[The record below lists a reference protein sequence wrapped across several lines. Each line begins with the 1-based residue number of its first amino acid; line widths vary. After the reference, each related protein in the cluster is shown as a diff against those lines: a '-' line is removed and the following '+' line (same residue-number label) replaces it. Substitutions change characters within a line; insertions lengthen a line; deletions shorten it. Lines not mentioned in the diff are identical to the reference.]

1 MAFPNLMLTL
11 LFPVLVLAQNLYQR
25 PSGYQPGP
33 YGSYLRGHRLRRPH
47 SGYRPVYSVP
57 FPGAQ
62 YNNDCGNQLL
72 TCVEEEDCSKK
83 VHANGQTDGQI
94 CPPFFMY
101 EKKLGYCATVEF
113 EQKNNLDAVQA
124 CESQNARLLFF
135 ENSAEFNQ
143 IAEMKKKN
151 ETFFFGEKTYWLDA
165 YYDDKSETWIRRTTR
180 EPIIWEQIFSQFTPI
195 VNTTTNLEVVRHIN
209 TTQRCL
215 TVIYNSTHPELLQ
228 VEKAKCSE
236 NKEIAC
242 KLGFYTNKC
251 RDNKNH
257 VCCFSTTSDYY
268 LKNTLT
274 GTGSTIGEA
283 DSNCFL
289 EIIKGGK
296 PVVEPC
302 DKVLATLE
310 PSTVNN
316 TELRIPYRI
325 GSSFF
330 YLDNTT
336 CLGKADRK
344 AVVSDRK
351 VHNFI
356 SRYLVMANLVK
367 NLTYDSFIIGLQYK
381 GHVHKLIWQNGRPY
395 DYYNETFW
403 NGYQP
408 NFDKFGDSHK
418 PVCGHYVV
426 SPIDYQYKWELKG
439 NCSASAT
446 EPAICEL
453 PIRFTDLM
461 PTTKKVTC
469 GMRHRRGVLA
479 RSAYAIGHELQALY
493 GEFPWQAAIYKVR
506 NIGGGLQSTF
516 VCSGVLVDKAFV
528 ITPAHCVVGPT
539 TDFTV
544 VLGEYTLGGG
554 GSILERQVTGVSDIL
569 VYPGY
574 ESTNPLVHDVAL
586 VQLDRAIAF
595 DNFPQIGLACLPYPD
610 ILYRNTGA
618 WDCFTVGW
626 NGKAGAL
633 QRVESNLLSKRD
645 CRVYTRAY
653 HEFHAYMRQ
662 SPYGYGTSGYDKA
675 HGYHAATYQKHHYY
689 SQSIPDLLCTESFET
704 KACVDDPAAV
714 LVCRH
719 AALHADTFFGFGNRG
734 YRYHAHRGH
743 KRTNA
748 RIVNAYGKHRFDSE
762 KWYVM
767 GLSHSLSPC
776 SGKGQGS
783 YRKGYGS
790 QRKDISV
797 FTPVH
802 EYLPFIH
809 AHLDVKQTAAPTT

>member
-1 MAFPNLMLTL
+1 
-11 LFPVLVLAQNLYQR
+11 
-25 PSGYQPGP
+25 
-33 YGSYLRGHRLRRPH
+33 
-47 SGYRPVYSVP
+47 
-57 FPGAQ
+57 
-62 YNNDCGNQLL
+62 
-72 TCVEEEDCSKK
+72 
-83 VHANGQTDGQI
+83 
-94 CPPFFMY
+94 
-101 EKKLGYCATVEF
+101 
-113 EQKNNLDAVQA
+113 
-124 CESQNARLLFF
+124 
-135 ENSAEFNQ
+135 
-143 IAEMKKKN
+143 
-151 ETFFFGEKTYWLDA
+151 
-165 YYDDKSETWIRRTTR
+165 
-180 EPIIWEQIFSQFTPI
+180 
-195 VNTTTNLEVVRHIN
+195 
-209 TTQRCL
+209 
-215 TVIYNSTHPELLQ
+215 
-228 VEKAKCSE
+228 
-236 NKEIAC
+236 
-242 KLGFYTNKC
+242 
-251 RDNKNH
+251 
-257 VCCFSTTSDYY
+257 
-268 LKNTLT
+268 
-274 GTGSTIGEA
+274 
-283 DSNCFL
+283 
-289 EIIKGGK
+289 
-296 PVVEPC
+296 
-302 DKVLATLE
+302 
-310 PSTVNN
+310 
-316 TELRIPYRI
+316 
-325 GSSFF
+325 
-330 YLDNTT
+330 
-336 CLGKADRK
+336 
-344 AVVSDRK
+344 
-351 VHNFI
+351 
-356 SRYLVMANLVK
+356 
-367 NLTYDSFIIGLQYK
+367 
-381 GHVHKLIWQNGRPY
+381 
-395 DYYNETFW
+395 
-403 NGYQP
+403 
-408 NFDKFGDSHK
+408 
-418 PVCGHYVV
+418 
-426 SPIDYQYKWELKG
+426 
-439 NCSASAT
+439 
-446 EPAICEL
+446 
-453 PIRFTDLM
+453 M

-544 VLGEYTLGGG
+544 SAGGFWGVHSRGG